1 MARRLLARRKVPGY
15 EVAKYISWRK
25 LWRKLCW
32 RFQENQET
40 LENENTQ
47 QSEGTVKSFQKMAG
61 ARKTADQK
69 SLAKLKE
76 EVGELLA
83 NESGRIDGGLFKQK
97 YKKCFGKDF
106 KTPKS
111 VSSKKLTDFL
121 QKHMSD
127 VVEISREGTTNIIV
141 AKSKR
146 KETVTVNKQSTC
158 ISKDAKQRGS
168 ALTPEAFIDFPPL
181 GSEPLR
187 PNHLT
192 VPSSFPGNQRQRN
205 FMALTPPAPTF
216 AALPLMRSK
225 PLRPNHQSMP
235 STGSCAGTN
244 IRQQLNPRQQHPN
257 VKNVNDTVKKIID
270 ELAEEHFVDVELV
283 KNKLFQQCKIKRLR
297 DLGLR
302 DNDVP
307 ALQDLIRKQ
316 REVMPKI
323 IC

>member
-76 EVGELLA
+76 EIGELLA

-187 PNHLT
+187 PNH
-192 VPSSFPGNQRQRN
+192 
-205 FMALTPPAPTF
+205 
-216 AALPLMRSK
+216 
-225 PLRPNHQSMP
+225 QSMP

>member
-1 MARRLLARRKVPGY
+1 MK
-15 EVAKYISWRK
+15 
-25 LWRKLCW
+25 
-32 RFQENQET
+32 
-40 LENENTQ
+40 NENTKR
-47 QSEGTVKSFQKMAG
+47 SEGTVKSFQKMAG

-76 EVGELLA
+76 EIGELLA
-83 NESGRIDGGLFKQK
+83 NENGRIDGGIFKQK
-97 YKKCFGKDF
+97 YKEYFGKDF
-106 KTPKS
+106 KTPKG

-127 VVEISREGTTNIIV
+127 VVEISREGTANFIV

-146 KETVTVNKQSTC
+146 KETVTVKQSTC
-158 ISKDAKQRGS
+158 ISKDAKQRVS
-168 ALTPEAFIDFPPL
+168 ALTPETFTDFPPL
-181 GSEPLR
+181 GSEPLW

-192 VPSSFPGNQRQRN
+192 VPSSFPGTKIRQQRDLI
-205 FMALTPPAPTF
+205 LTPPAPTV
-216 AALPLMRSK
+216 AASPLMRSK
-225 PLRPNHQSMP
+225 PLRPNHQTTPSS
-235 STGSCAGTN
+235 STGTH
-244 IRQQLNPRQQHPN
+244 IRQQLNTGPQQSN
-257 VKNVNDTVKKIID
+257 VKIVNDTVKKIID

-307 ALQDLIRKQ
+307 ALKDLIRKQ
-316 REVMPKI
+316 REVMTEI